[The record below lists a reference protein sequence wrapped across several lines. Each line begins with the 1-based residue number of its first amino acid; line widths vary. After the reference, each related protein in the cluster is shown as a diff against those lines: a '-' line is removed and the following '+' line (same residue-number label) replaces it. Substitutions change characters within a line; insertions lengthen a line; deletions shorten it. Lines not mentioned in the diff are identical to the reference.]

1 MEKRLFQKLNT
12 TSRYPYLLSEYV
24 SRVLWVVVSKTVY
37 RLALPRSTRW
47 RRFWLVLFGAEIH
60 PTCNIRPGVKIVH
73 PWLLTMGEY
82 SCLGD
87 NVNVYNLG
95 TVTIGAHTVVSQD
108 THLCAGTHDYT
119 RPSLPL
125 KRLPIMVGSGV
136 WVCAEAFIGPG
147 VKVGD
152 NALVAARAVVF
163 EDVPEGMI
171 VAGNPAQALKPRPEP
186 VAAEQ
191 QGIPTHRATR
201 VLHTTA
207 SISRRAGGVSWYLWE
222 LASQHAAN
230 GIDIA
235 VSGMTDQYTVEDAKA
250 YSDRLHIITR
260 KPTLPIQA
268 GYSHGLNMRLSAL
281 AHNYDLIHVH
291 GLRTLLNMHARRLS
305 KHYDRPLIISPHGQ
319 LYPQVLAQNQMR
331 KAAMAKLFVDAN
343 LDAAS
348 CIHTTSMAEAE
359 HVRAY
364 GLTVPIAVVPIGVNL
379 DTFDCDAEAARPR
392 VQAKYPC
399 PGKQHRVLFLS
410 LLHAKKGLSRLAQV
424 WSVLAEQ
431 HPDWQLMIAGP
442 DAGYEAQARADFE
455 RSGRS
460 DSVTWTGPVYGQEK
474 ADLLT
479 GCDLLVLPSDWENF
493 GIVVIE
499 ALAAGTPVIAT
510 KGAPWE
516 QLPERH
522 CGWWVDAEVEPIRRA
537 MAEAMS
543 LGDEDRRAMGQRG
556 RALVEEQYTWDRC
569 ADQMLEL
576 YKAAITKGPWPDF
589 VQTDQASCSGRDA

>member
-1 MEKRLFQKLNT
+1 MDKRLYQQLNT
-12 TSRYPYLLSEYV
+12 TSRYPYMLSEYL
-24 SRVLWVVVSKTVY
+24 SRALWVLVSKTIY
-37 RLALPRSTRW
+37 RMALPRSTRW

-60 PTCNIRPGVKIVH
+60 PTCNIRPGVRVVH
-73 PWLLTMGEY
+73 PWLLSMGEY

-95 TVTIGAHTVVSQD
+95 AVTIGSHTVVSQD

-119 RPSLPL
+119 QPSLPL
-125 KRLPIMVGSGV
+125 KRLPITVGSGV
-136 WVCAEAFIGPG
+136 WICAEAFIGPG
-147 VKVGD
+147 LKVGD

-163 EDVPEGMI
+163 EDVEPGMI
-171 VAGNPAQALKPRPEP
+171 VSGNPARAVKPRPKPELDSKP
-186 VAAEQ
+186 CV
-191 QGIPTHRATR
+191 PTHRAAR

-222 LASQHAAN
+222 LASHHAAK
-230 GIDIA
+230 GIDVA
-235 VSGMTDQYTVEDAKA
+235 VSGMTDRYTVEDARA
-250 YSDRLHIITR
+250 YSDKLHIITR
-260 KPTLPIQA
+260 RPTLPIQT

-281 AHNYDLIHVH
+281 AHNYDLIHIH

-305 KHYDRPLIISPHGQ
+305 KHHDKPLIISPHGQ
-319 LYPQVLAQNQMR
+319 LYPQVLAQNRIR
-331 KAAMAKLFVDAN
+331 KAAMARLFVDAN
-343 LDAAS
+343 LNAAS
-348 CIHTTSMAEAE
+348 CIHTTSIAEAE

-364 GLTVPIAVVPIGVNL
+364 GLDVPIAVVPIGVNL
-379 DTFDCDAEAARPR
+379 DHYTDRAAQARPR
-392 VQAKYPC
+392 IESRYPC

-424 WSVLAEQ
+424 WSELAPR

-442 DAGYEAQARADFE
+442 DAGYEAQARRSFE
-455 RSGRS
+455 QAGQC

-474 ADLLT
+474 TDLLT

-510 KGAPWE
+510 KDAPWE
-516 QLPERH
+516 ELATRS
-522 CGWWVDAEVEPIRRA
+522 CGWWVDVEAEAIRQA
-537 MAEAMS
+537 MDAAMS
-543 LGDEDRRAMGQRG
+543 LDEAERRAMGQRG

-569 ADQMLEL
+569 AAQMHEL
-576 YKAAITKGPWPDF
+576 YEAAMSHGPWPNF
-589 VQTDQASCSGRDA
+589 VQTVDG